1 MNELIYTWTLP
12 NLGQEPSDPNRE
24 VQRLMINELMTFF
37 FGLAATFLS
46 MPVII
51 QKMRKKRI
59 VGVDVHK
66 KDRTVVPEMGG
77 IAVLI
82 GLTVSVSAAILLLP
96 EKASLLVSF
105 LATTLIAGLIGAR
118 DDLKPLNA
126 KLKPFLTAL
135 ASVPILLMP
144 TYYPHPVF
152 PIIGRTRLTIVYPLI
167 IPFAIAVP
175 SNAVN
180 MMDPFNGTM
189 SGTCTII
196 TLVLLASSL
205 LLRSNDA
212 LMLCMCLLGPVLV
225 LYYYN
230 RYPAKVFSGDVGS
243 LSIGAALGAIAV
255 LGQLEVVT
263 IVAFMP
269 QIMNAFYGLATI
281 GRLYERREVPR
292 PITILDDGRLAAST
306 DPKAPIT
313 LARVILARGPLQEY
327 EAARIFIILSA
338 IAGVLAILTAQ
349 LIVMTPP

>member
-1 MNELIYTWTLP
+1 MFTELAIFIL
-12 NLGQEPSDPNRE
+12 
-24 VQRLMINELMTFF
+24 
-37 FGLAATFLS
+37 GLAATFLS

-51 QKMRKKRI
+51 QKMRKRRI

-66 KDRTVVPEMGG
+66 KDRILIPEMGG
-77 IAVLI
+77 IAVLV
-82 GLTVSVSAAILLLP
+82 GLTVSVLAAIILLP
-96 EKASLLVSF
+96 EKASLLISF

-126 KLKPFLTAL
+126 KVKPFLTAL

-144 TYYPHPVF
+144 TYYPRPVF

-189 SGTCTII
+189 SGTCTIV
-196 TLVLLASSL
+196 TLVLLVSSL
-205 LLRSNDA
+205 LLHSNDG
-212 LMLCMCLLGPVLV
+212 LMLSACLLGPVLA
-225 LYYYN
+225 LYYFN

-255 LGQLEVVT
+255 LGQVEVVT

-281 GRLYERREVPR
+281 GRLYERREVSR
-292 PITILDDGRLAAST
+292 PINILEDGRLAASK

-313 LARVILARGPLQEY
+313 LARVILARGPLHES
-327 EAARIFIILSA
+327 EAARIFMILSA
-338 IAGVLAILTAQ
+338 IAGLLAILTAQ